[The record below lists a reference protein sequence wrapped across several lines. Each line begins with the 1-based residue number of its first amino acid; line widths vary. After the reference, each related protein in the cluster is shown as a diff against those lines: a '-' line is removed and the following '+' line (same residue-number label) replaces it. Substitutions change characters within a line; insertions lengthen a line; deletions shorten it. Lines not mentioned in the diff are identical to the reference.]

1 MTDTIE
7 GGRHSVGP
15 GAAGTRRAAE
25 PGTGPRAGAG
35 PGSWLGMGSCLRA
48 GRSRRAW
55 LLGGLAAASAG
66 WAGAAQAASCADLGG
81 LQLPNVALTA
91 TAEPAGSSLDS
102 GFGSPIVV
110 PQAFCRVQAVLT
122 PVPGS
127 RIMMEVWLPARKAW
141 SGRFEGTG
149 NGGLSGSIYGTL
161 LAEGLARGDA
171 VANSDQGHEPAAGVS
186 EAAAG
191 ADGSFITGDPQSFI
205 DFGYR
210 ATHLMTSVGKQVATA
225 FYGRAPDHSYFAGC
239 SSGGRQALKE
249 AQKFPDDYD
258 GILAGDPANDWVNL
272 NFDQAYEV
280 LANTLNPAG
289 TIPPAKFP
297 LIASA
302 VLAKCGGQDGS
313 AQPFVNNPLACRFN
327 PAVLACPAGTAD
339 AATCLTPAQVDTVR
353 AVYAGPTDQRTGL
366 SLFPGFEP
374 GSETLWGALSPT
386 GQPGGFAIAD
396 SYLKYFVFQN
406 PAFDYTTLNFGSDVT
421 RAELQDHGV
430 VGALDAD
437 LGPFRAN
444 GGKMIQY
451 HGWSDTTVAPGSSV
465 DYYRR
470 VALGPVAGNALLRQV
485 DAITITSTVPTSDF
499 RPVQSYYRLFMVP
512 GMGHCYGGAGP
523 DSFGAPFQANGTQ
536 DPSTDVLAALERWVE
551 HGVAPAQVTA
561 TKYVNDD
568 PTQGVAFTR
577 PLCAYPQVA
586 KYSGSGATTD
596 AASFRCE

>member
-1 MTDTIE
+1 MADRTREHARKCGPDDRGTDPANPRPS
-7 GGRHSVGP
+7 RHGP
-15 GAAGTRRAAE
+15 
-25 PGTGPRAGAG
+25 
-35 PGSWLGMGSCLRA
+35 
-48 GRSRRAW
+48 SRRAW
-55 LLGGLAAASAG
+55 LLAGIAAAGAGWGGAARATSCVNLAA
-66 WAGAAQAASCADLGG
+66 
-81 LQLPNVALTA
+81 LQLPDATLT
-91 TAEPAGSSLDS
+91 TTEEPAGSTQDS
-102 GFGSPIVV
+102 GFGFPMVV

-127 RIMMEVWLPARKAW
+127 RIMMEVWLPARKTW

-161 LAEGLARGDA
+161 LAEGLARGNA

-186 EAAAG
+186 EAGAG
-191 ADGSFITGDPQSFI
+191 ADASFITGHPQSFI

-210 ATHLMTSVGKQVATA
+210 ATHLMTEVGKQVTTA

-249 AQKFPDDYD
+249 AQSFPNDYD

-280 LANTLNPAG
+280 LVNTLNPAS
-289 TIPPAKFP
+289 TIPPAKFA
-297 LIASA
+297 LINSA
-302 VLAKCGGQDGS
+302 VLAKCGSQDGS

-327 PAVLACPAGTAD
+327 PATLQCPVGTAD
-339 AATCLTPAQVDTVR
+339 AATCLTAPQVETVR
-353 AVYAGPTDQRTGL
+353 AVYAGPTDARTGL

-374 GSETLWGALSPT
+374 GSETLWGALTPT

-396 SYLKYFVFQN
+396 SYLKYFVFTS
-406 PAFDYTTLNFGSDVT
+406 PAFDVTTLNFGSDVT

-437 LGPFRAN
+437 LGPFQAN
-444 GGKMIQY
+444 GGRMIQY

-470 VALGPVAGNALLRQV
+470 VALGPVAGNALLRQI
-485 DAITITSTVPTSDF
+485 DAITIDSIVPARDF
-499 RPVQSYYRLFMVP
+499 RPVASYYRLFMVP

-523 DSFGAPFQANGTQ
+523 DAFGAPFQANGTQ
-536 DPSTDVLAALERWVE
+536 DPDTDVLAALEAWVE
-551 HGVAPAQVTA
+551 HGVAPARITA
-561 TKYVNDD
+561 TKYVNED

-577 PLCAYPQVA
+577 PLCPYPQVA
-586 KYSGSGATTD
+586 KYAGAGPTTS
-596 AASFRCE
+596 AASFSCE